1 MKKQVILIMAS
12 TIITSG
18 CSTMKES
25 IGLGIA
31 TGIATGATTG
41 AALHRRPSKG
51 ALQGALV
58 GGLLA
63 GAASYFIHKGLDK
76 RDEKT
81 RKETLFNLDKF
92 GVDYP
97 KQSIKGDRPEISM
110 PVVESQWIETQV
122 KGKKLI
128 EGHRVWMISEDSQWL
143 QQTKLTKETK

>member
-1 MKKQVILIMAS
+1 MKKQVIFVMALA
-12 TIITSG
+12 IITSG

-25 IGLGIA
+25 IGLGVVS
-31 TGIATGATTG
+31 GIATGAASG

-51 ALQGALV
+51 ALQGALI
-58 GGLLA
+58 GGLIA
-63 GAASYFIHKGLDK
+63 GTASYFIHKGLDK
-76 RDEKT
+76 RDKRT

-97 KQSIKGDRPEISM
+97 KQNIKGDRPEISM

-143 QQTKLTKETK
+143 PQAKVTKDAK